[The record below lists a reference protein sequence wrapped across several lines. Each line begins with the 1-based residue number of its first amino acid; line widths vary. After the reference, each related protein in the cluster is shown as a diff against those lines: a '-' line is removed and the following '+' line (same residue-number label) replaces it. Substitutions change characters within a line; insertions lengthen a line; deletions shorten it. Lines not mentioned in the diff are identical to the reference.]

1 MRKFLAVVKRE
12 YLQRVR
18 SKMFI
23 LMTVLAPLVISLFGI
38 LPALIFN
45 IPVGGP
51 FKIAV
56 VDGTGKLY
64 QHLYKAVHSDV
75 MPIETPDVAEI
86 REGNPNQGAELGARA
101 STDIELHEIRTAG
114 REIADIRNDLDRRV
128 SAREF
133 NGYLLLA
140 PDVLNGGRAEFFAS
154 NPGDVF
160 TKRILQE
167 SLNRAVRDQRLKE
180 ANIDAKTIEELSQ
193 PVELLSMRIGTTGE
207 QRDSG
212 EAFLMVFAFGFVM
225 YLIILMYGQ
234 VVLGA
239 IIEEKETRIAE
250 ILFSSV
256 KPFTLMIGK
265 LTGVSLVALTQ
276 LAIWGIA
283 FAAFL
288 LYGVNLLASRGM
300 PMHIPDIPSI
310 HYFYFALFFLLGYYI
325 YSTMYAFV
333 GAMVTTPQEGGQLA
347 MPIVLVL
354 VIGFYLFW
362 PVSRSPDSSFA
373 FWVSM
378 VPLFAPITMMVR
390 IATQTPPFWEIA
402 LSLSIGVVTIVLLV
416 WIAGRIYR
424 IGMLMYG
431 KKASIREVVRWV
443 RQA

>member
-18 SKMFI
+18 SKMFVF
-23 LMTVLAPLVISLFGI
+23 MTVLAPLVLAFFGI
-38 LPALIFN
+38 VPALIFR
-45 IPVGGP
+45 IQAGGP
-51 FKIAV
+51 LKIAV

-64 QHLYKAVHSDV
+64 QHLYNALEREPL
-75 MPIETPDVAEI
+75 PIATPDISEI
-86 REGNPNQGAELGARA
+86 QKGNSNQGIEVAARA
-101 STDIELHEIRTAG
+101 ATNIELQEVRTNG
-114 REIADIRNDLDRRV
+114 RSIDEIRNDLDRRV
-128 SAREF
+128 TAKEI
-133 NGYLLLA
+133 NGYLLL
-140 PDVLNGGRAEFFAS
+140 PSDVLNGGRAQFFAS

-160 TKRILQE
+160 TKRVLQE
-167 SLNRAVRDQRLKE
+167 SLSRTVREQRLME
-180 ANIDAKTIEELSQ
+180 ANIDAKTIQELSR
-193 PVELLSMRIGTTGE
+193 PVELQSMRLGTAGG

-212 EAFLMVFAFGFVM
+212 EGFLIVFAFGFLM
-225 YLIILMYGQ
+225 YLTILLYGQ

-250 ILFSSV
+250 ILFSSIR
-256 KPFTLMIGK
+256 PFTLMMGK

-276 LAIWGIA
+276 LTIWGIA
-283 FAAFL
+283 FAAFI
-288 LYGVNLLASRGM
+288 LYGVNLLASRGI
-300 PMHIPDIPSI
+300 PMQFPNIPAI
-310 HYFYFALFFLLGYYI
+310 HYFYFVLFFLLGYYV

-354 VIGFYLFW
+354 VVGFYLFL
-362 PVSRSPDSSFA
+362 PVSRSPDSTFA

-402 LSLSIGVVTIVLLV
+402 LSLIIGVATVVFLV
-416 WIAGRIYR
+416 WVAGRIYR
-424 IGMLMYG
+424 VGMLMSG
-431 KKASIREVVRWV
+431 KKARISEVIRWV

>member
-1 MRKFLAVVKRE
+1 MRKFLAVVRRE

-23 LMTVLAPLVISLFGI
+23 LMTVLAPLVLSFFGI
-38 LPALIFN
+38 VPTLIFG
-45 IPVGGP
+45 IQPGGP
-51 FKIAV
+51 LKIAV
-56 VDGTGKLY
+56 VDGSGKLY
-64 QHLYKAVHSDV
+64 QHLYNAVYGDS
-75 MPIETPDVAEI
+75 MPVATPDITEI
-86 REGNPNQGAELGARA
+86 QKGSQDVELAARA
-101 STDIELHEIRTAG
+101 TKIELHEVPSAG
-114 REIADIRNDLDRRV
+114 REIADIRRDLDKQV
-128 SAREF
+128 SSKEI
-133 NGYLLLA
+133 NGYLFLPA
-140 PDVLNGGRAEFFAS
+140 DVLNGGKAEFFAS

-160 TKRILQE
+160 TKNILQE
-167 SLNRAVRDQRLKE
+167 SLSRAVREQRLME
-180 ANIDAKTIEELSQ
+180 AKIDTKTIQELSR
-193 PVELLSMRIGTTGE
+193 PVELQAMRIGMEGG

-212 EAFLMVFAFGFVM
+212 EGFLMVFAFGFVM
-225 YLIILMYGQ
+225 YLTILLYGQ

-256 KPFTLMIGK
+256 RPFILMMGK

-283 FAAFL
+283 FGVFI

-300 PMHIPDIPSI
+300 PMHIPDIPAI
-310 HYFYFALFFLLGYYI
+310 HYFYFALFFLLGYYV

-354 VIGFYLFW
+354 VVGFYLFL

-378 VPLFAPITMMVR
+378 LPFFAPITMMVR
-390 IATQTPPFWEIA
+390 IATQTPPFWQIA
-402 LSLSIGVVTIVLLV
+402 LSFVIGVGTVVFLV
-416 WIAGRIYR
+416 WVAARIYR

-431 KKASIREVVRWV
+431 KKATIGEVVRWV

>member
-1 MRKFLAVVKRE
+1 MRKFLAIVKRE

-23 LMTVLAPLVISLFGI
+23 LMTVLAPLVLSFFGI
-38 LPALIFN
+38 VPALIFQ
-45 IPVGGP
+45 IQVGGP
-51 FKIAV
+51 LRIAV
-56 VDGTGKLY
+56 VDETGKLY
-64 QHLYKAVHSDV
+64 QHLYDAISAEPTPVA
-75 MPIETPDVAEI
+75 TPDVTEI
-86 REGNPNQGAELGARA
+86 QRGNSKNVELAARA
-101 STDIELHEIRTAG
+101 ATNIALQSVPTAG
-114 REIADIRNDLDRRV
+114 RGIAEIRNDLERQV
-128 SAREF
+128 SAREI
-133 NGYLLLA
+133 NGYLFLPADL
-140 PDVLNGGRAEFFAS
+140 LNGGKAEFFAS

-167 SLNRAVRDQRLKE
+167 SLTRAVSEQRLME
-180 ANIDAKTIEELSQ
+180 ANIDKKMIEELSR
-193 PVELLSMRIGTTGE
+193 PVEMQNMRTGTGGG
-207 QRDSG
+207 QLDSG
-212 EAFLMVFAFGFVM
+212 EGFLMVFAFGFVM
-225 YLIILMYGQ
+225 YLTILLYGQ

-256 KPFTLMIGK
+256 RPFTLMIGK
-265 LTGVSLVALTQ
+265 LVGVSLVALTQ
-276 LAIWGIA
+276 LTIWGIA
-283 FAAFL
+283 FGAFI

-300 PMHIPDIPSI
+300 PMQIPAIPRI
-310 HYFYFALFFLLGYYI
+310 HYFYFALFFLLGYYV

-354 VIGFYLFW
+354 VVGFYLFL

-378 VPLFAPITMMVR
+378 LPFFAPITMMVR

-402 LSLSIGVVTIVLLV
+402 LSLIIGAVTVVFLV
-416 WIAGRIYR
+416 WMAARIYR

-431 KKASIREVVRWV
+431 KKARISEVVRWV

>member
-18 SKMFI
+18 SKMFM
-23 LMTVLAPLVISLFGI
+23 LMTVLAPVVLSFFGI
-38 LPALIFN
+38 VPGLMLSIQT
-45 IPVGGP
+45 GGP
-51 FKIAV
+51 LKIAV
-56 VDGTGKLY
+56 VDGTGKVY
-64 QHLYKAVHSDV
+64 QHLYNAVYVDAV
-75 MPIETPDVAEI
+75 PNPPPDVTEI
-86 REGNPNQGAELGARA
+86 QKGNSSRGVEFAARSA
-101 STDIELHEIRTAG
+101 TNIELREVPTSG
-114 REIADIRNDLDRRV
+114 RAMDDVRNELDKRV
-128 SAREF
+128 SAREL
-133 NGYLLLA
+133 NGYLFLPADLLE
-140 PDVLNGGRAEFFAS
+140 GGKAEFFAS

-167 SLNRAVRDQRLKE
+167 SLSRAVTEQRLKE
-180 ANIDAKTIEELSQ
+180 ANIDTKTIQELSR
-193 PVELLSMRIGTTGE
+193 PVELQSMRIGTTGG

-212 EAFLMVFAFGFVM
+212 EGFAIVFGFGFVM
-225 YLIILMYGQ
+225 YLTILLYGQ

-256 KPFTLMIGK
+256 RPFTLMMGK
-265 LTGVSLVALTQ
+265 LAGVSLVALTQ

-283 FAAFL
+283 FGAFL

-300 PMHIPDIPSI
+300 PVHIPSIPAI
-310 HYFYFALFFLLGYYI
+310 HYFYFALFFLLGYYV

-354 VIGFYLFW
+354 VVGFYLFL

-378 VPLFAPITMMVR
+378 LPFFAPITMMVR
-390 IATQTPPFWEIA
+390 IATQTPPVWEIL
-402 LSLSIGVVTIVLLV
+402 LSLIIGVATVVFLV
-416 WIAGRIYR
+416 WVASRIYR
-424 IGMLMYG
+424 TGMLMYG
-431 KKASIREVVRWV
+431 KKATISEVVRWV

>member
-23 LMTVLAPLVISLFGI
+23 LMTVLAPVVLSFLGI
-38 LPALIFN
+38 VPGLMFSIQA
-45 IPVGGP
+45 GGP
-51 FKIAV
+51 LKIEV

-64 QHLYKAVHSDV
+64 QHLNNALHGDAV
-75 MPIETPDVAEI
+75 PTPPPDVTEI
-86 REGNPNQGAELGARA
+86 QKGNPSRGVEFAARA
-101 STDIELHEIRTAG
+101 ATNIELHEVPTSGRAIDDVRTELDKRVSG
-114 REIADIRNDLDRRV
+114 REI
-128 SAREF
+128 
-133 NGYLLLA
+133 NGYLFLPPDLLE
-140 PDVLNGGRAEFFAS
+140 GGKAEFFAS

-167 SLNRAVRDQRLKE
+167 SLSRAVTEQRLKE
-180 ANIDAKTIEELSQ
+180 ANIDTKTIQELSR
-193 PVELLSMRIGTTGE
+193 PVELQSMRIGTTGG

-212 EAFLMVFAFGFVM
+212 EGFLMVFGFGFVM
-225 YLIILMYGQ
+225 YLTILLYGQ

-256 KPFTLMIGK
+256 RPFTLMMGK
-265 LTGVSLVALTQ
+265 LVGVSLVALTQ

-283 FAAFL
+283 FGAFL

-300 PMHIPDIPSI
+300 AVHIPGIPAI
-310 HYFYFALFFLLGYYI
+310 HYFYFALFFLLGYYV

-354 VIGFYLFW
+354 VVGFYLFL

-378 VPLFAPITMMVR
+378 LPFFAPITMMVR
-390 IATQTPPFWEIA
+390 IATQTPPAWEIL
-402 LSLSIGVVTIVLLV
+402 LSLIIGVATVVFLV
-416 WIAGRIYR
+416 WVASRIYR
-424 IGMLMYG
+424 TGMLMYG
-431 KKASIREVVRWV
+431 KKATISEVVRWV

>member
-1 MRKFLAVVKRE
+1 MRKFLAVVRRE

-18 SKMFI
+18 SRMFI
-23 LMTVLAPLVISLFGI
+23 LMTVLAPLVLSFFGI
-38 LPALIFN
+38 VPTLIFG
-45 IPVGGP
+45 IQPGGP
-51 FKIAV
+51 LKIAV
-56 VDGTGKLY
+56 VDGSGKLY
-64 QHLYKAVHSDV
+64 QHLYNAVYGDS
-75 MPIETPDVAEI
+75 MPVATPDITEI
-86 REGNPNQGAELGARA
+86 QKGSQDVELAARA
-101 STDIELHEIRTAG
+101 TKIELHEVPTAG
-114 REIADIRNDLDRRV
+114 REIADIRRDLDKQV
-128 SAREF
+128 SSKEI
-133 NGYLLLA
+133 NGYLFLPA
-140 PDVLNGGRAEFFAS
+140 DVLNGGKAEFFAS

-160 TKRILQE
+160 TKNILQE
-167 SLNRAVRDQRLKE
+167 SLSRAVREQRLME
-180 ANIDAKTIEELSQ
+180 AKIDTKTIQELSR
-193 PVELLSMRIGTTGE
+193 PVELQAMRIGMEGG

-212 EAFLMVFAFGFVM
+212 EGFLMVFAFGFVM
-225 YLIILMYGQ
+225 YLTILLYGQ

-256 KPFTLMIGK
+256 RPFILMMGK

-283 FAAFL
+283 FGVFI

-300 PMHIPDIPSI
+300 PMHIPDIPAI
-310 HYFYFALFFLLGYYI
+310 HYFYFALFFLLGYYV

-354 VIGFYLFW
+354 VVGFYLFL

-378 VPLFAPITMMVR
+378 LPFFAPITMMVR
-390 IATQTPPFWEIA
+390 IATQTPPFWQIA
-402 LSLSIGVVTIVLLV
+402 LSFVIGVATVVFLV
-416 WIAGRIYR
+416 WVAARIYR

-431 KKASIREVVRWV
+431 KKATIGEVVRWV

>member
-12 YLQRVR
+12 YFVRVR

-23 LMTVLAPLVISLFGI
+23 LMTVLAPLVLSFFGI
-38 LPALIFN
+38 VPALIFR
-45 IPVGGP
+45 IQAGGP
-51 FKIAV
+51 LKIAV
-56 VDGTGKLY
+56 VDSTGDLY
-64 QHLYKAVHSDV
+64 PHLYNAVNTDV
-75 MPIETPDVAEI
+75 VPIATPDLSEMQ
-86 REGNPNQGAELGARA
+86 RGNSKQSTESAARA
-101 STDIELHEIRTAG
+101 ATNIQLYEVPTAG
-114 REIADIRNDLDRRV
+114 LEMKDIRNELDSQV
-128 SAREF
+128 SKREI
-133 NGYLLLA
+133 NGYLLLPA
-140 PDVLNGGRAEFFAS
+140 DVLQGGRAEFFAS

-160 TKRILQE
+160 TRRILQE
-167 SLNRAVRDQRLKE
+167 SLSRAVREQRLMK
-180 ANIDAKTIEELSQ
+180 ANIDTRTIQELSR
-193 PVELLSMRIGTTGE
+193 PVELQSMRIGTAGG

-212 EAFLMVFAFGFVM
+212 EGFLMVFAFGFVM
-225 YLIILMYGQ
+225 YLTILLYGQ

-256 KPFTLMIGK
+256 RPFTLMMGK

-283 FAAFL
+283 FGIFVF
-288 LYGVNLLASRGM
+288 YGVNLLASRGM
-300 PMHIPDIPSI
+300 PMQIPNIPPI
-310 HYFYFALFFLLGYYI
+310 HYFYFGLFFLLGYYV

-347 MPIVLVL
+347 MPIVLLL
-354 VIGFYLFW
+354 VVGFYLFL

-378 VPLFAPITMMVR
+378 LPFFAPITMMVR

-402 LSLSIGVVTIVLLV
+402 LSLLIGAATVVFLV
-416 WIAGRIYR
+416 WVASRIYR

-431 KKASIREVVRWV
+431 KKATIGEVVRWV
-443 RQA
+443 TQA

>member
-23 LMTVLAPLVISLFGI
+23 LMTVLAPVVLSLFGI
-38 LPALIFN
+38 VPGLMFSIQA
-45 IPVGGP
+45 GGP
-51 FKIAV
+51 LKIEV

-64 QHLYKAVHSDV
+64 QHLHNALHSEAI
-75 MPIETPDVAEI
+75 PNPAPDVTEI
-86 REGNPNQGAELGARA
+86 QKGNPGRGVEFAARA
-101 STDIELHEIRTAG
+101 ATNIELREVPTAG
-114 REIADIRNDLDRRV
+114 RALDDIRNELDKRV
-128 SAREF
+128 STREI
-133 NGYLLLA
+133 NGYLFLSPDLLE
-140 PDVLNGGRAEFFAS
+140 GGKAEFFAS
-154 NPGDVF
+154 NPGDVY

-167 SLNRAVRDQRLKE
+167 TLSRAVTEQRLKE
-180 ANIDAKTIEELSQ
+180 ANIDTETILELSR
-193 PVELLSMRIGTTGE
+193 PVELQSMRISTTGG

-212 EAFLMVFAFGFVM
+212 EGFLLVFGFGFVM
-225 YLIILMYGQ
+225 YLTILLYGQ

-256 KPFTLMIGK
+256 RPFTLMMGK

-283 FAAFL
+283 FGAFL

-300 PMHIPDIPSI
+300 PVHFPDIPAI
-310 HYFYFALFFLLGYYI
+310 HYFYFGLFFLLGYYV

-354 VIGFYLFW
+354 VVGFYLFL
-362 PVSRSPDSSFA
+362 PVSRSPDSSFS

-378 VPLFAPITMMVR
+378 LPFFAPITMMVR
-390 IATQTPPFWEIA
+390 IATQTPPLWEIA
-402 LSLSIGVVTIVLLV
+402 LSLIIGVATVVFLV
-416 WIAGRIYR
+416 WVASRIYR
-424 IGMLMYG
+424 MGMLMYG
-431 KKASIREVVRWV
+431 KKATISEVVRWV
-443 RQA
+443 RQS